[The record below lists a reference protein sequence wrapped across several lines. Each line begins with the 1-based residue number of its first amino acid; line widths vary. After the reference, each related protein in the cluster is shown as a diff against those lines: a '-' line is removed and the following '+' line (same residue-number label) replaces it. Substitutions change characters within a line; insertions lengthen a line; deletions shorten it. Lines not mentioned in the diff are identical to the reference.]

1 MKSCCRLYTIHE
13 AAKLLSMHPETVKAW
28 VIKGAINAKTI
39 GDELLIPESEVEK
52 AKEIVKIGH
61 SERMRQ
67 EAHRQ
72 NISHLYKLCSH
83 DQFEE
88 LSAELDLSE
97 PPQNVRE
104 CYAIVKRVLKK
115 DVGQGEKVNQ

>member
-1 MKSCCRLYTIHE
+1 
-13 AAKLLSMHPETVKAW
+13 MHPETVKAW

-39 GDELLIPESEVEK
+39 GDELLIPEGEVEK
-52 AKEIVKIGH
+52 AKEIAKTSF

-88 LSAELDLSE
+88 LSSELDLSE

-115 DVGQGEKVNQ
+115 DVGQGEKVNHPNS

>member
-1 MKSCCRLYTIHE
+1 MSRLYTVHE
-13 AAKLLSMHPETVKAW
+13 AAKLIPIHPETVKAW

-52 AKEIVKIGH
+52 AKEILKIGR

-88 LSAELDLSE
+88 VSAELDLSE

-115 DVGQGEKVNQ
+115 DVGQGGKVNQ